1 MKMSVT
7 LLPLIDT
14 ARCDGC
20 GRCVIHCT
28 AGALEMANG
37 KAILA
42 HPARCNYDAA
52 CEDACPVDAIALP
65 YQVVFGPPQP
75 PSDPWLTTIEEDTE

>member
-1 MKMSVT
+1 MFVGEMKMSVT
-7 LLPLIDT
+7 LLPLVDT

-20 GRCVIHCT
+20 GRCITHCT

-65 YQVVFGPPQP
+65 YQVVFGPSQAPDEP
-75 PSDPWLTTIEEDTE
+75 PFR

>member
-1 MKMSVT
+1 MDGMKMSVT

-20 GRCVIHCT
+20 GRCVTHCT

-52 CEDACPVDAIALP
+52 CEDACPIDAIALP

-75 PSDPWLTTIEEDTE
+75 SPDPEQGDRK

>member
-1 MKMSVT
+1 MDEMKMSMT

-20 GRCVIHCT
+20 GRCVTHCA
-28 AGALEMANG
+28 AGALAMANG

-42 HPARCNYDAA
+42 HPALCNYDAA
-52 CEDACPVDAIALP
+52 CEDACPLDAIALP

-75 PSDPWLTTIEEDTE
+75 PSDPGPGDRK